1 MTDKEF
7 DDKIRGMLA
16 EPQEQLPDGLWAG
29 IESRLDAAGTGRR
42 KVVVLRRAAVGAAS
56 VAAAIAL
63 VLVGGHFIG
72 GDGLAPES
80 CAVQIAE
87 NTAGGSENE
96 AVESLP
102 ETEYA
107 DAEKNETV
115 EFDVVKPSA
124 VNGGHLL
131 AMAAVLEWGSAQQGY
146 AAVTDALPAVAE
158 AVDTTVADVDAAKEG
173 SESVATSGVIVDV
186 ESSGEPECE
195 LKVDNSDIEAA
206 YGKEDDDEGG
216 YKGTPFEVTVGG
228 NSFGG
233 PQKSPGPRKMFAH
246 GDRKS
251 PAGKTFVEGSNSDS
265 YSLPL
270 SFGVGMKYGV
280 TKWLGVGI
288 GVNYTLLNKKVSGTY
303 YDEAAV
309 PYSTDMKN
317 SQHYI
322 GIPVDVYFSI
332 FRTNRWDTYATVGGS
347 IEKCV
352 LNRYSGL
359 LEGEQIIYNKKV
371 KGIQT
376 SVRVGLGVE
385 YSPVEFLGIY
395 IDPSVRYYFDNNQP
409 RSIRTAQP
417 LAFGVEAGLR
427 FKL

>member
-1 MTDKEF
+1 M
-7 DDKIRGMLA
+7 
-16 EPQEQLPDGLWAG
+16 
-29 IESRLDAAGTGRR
+29 
-42 KVVVLRRAAVGAAS
+42 
-56 VAAAIAL
+56 
-63 VLVGGHFIG
+63 
-72 GDGLAPES
+72 
-80 CAVQIAE
+80 
-87 NTAGGSENE
+87 
-96 AVESLP
+96 
-102 ETEYA
+102 
-107 DAEKNETV
+107 
-115 EFDVVKPSA
+115 
-124 VNGGHLL
+124 
-131 AMAAVLEWGSAQQGY
+131 
-146 AAVTDALPAVAE
+146 
-158 AVDTTVADVDAAKEG
+158 
-173 SESVATSGVIVDV
+173 
-186 ESSGEPECE
+186 
-195 LKVDNSDIEAA
+195 
-206 YGKEDDDEGG
+206 
-216 YKGTPFEVTVGG
+216 
-228 NSFGG
+228 
-233 PQKSPGPRKMFAH
+233 
-246 GDRKS
+246 
-251 PAGKTFVEGSNSDS
+251 
-265 YSLPL
+265 
-270 SFGVGMKYGV
+270 
-280 TKWLGVGI
+280 
-288 GVNYTLLNKKVSGTY
+288 NYTLLNKKVSGNY

-359 LEGEQIIYNKKV
+359 LEGEQIIYNKRV